1 MISAV
6 ITPHIMIDKRGSL
19 ALKTNL
25 LSVLG
30 VCRDGILRAVKIL
43 LDEFLQIVEGLVGC
57 KFDEWKNCPRWYIII
72 FTNFKIVEDG

>member
-30 VCRDGILRAVKIL
+30 VCRDGILRAAKIL
-43 LDEFLQIVEGLVGC
+43 VDAFLQISKSL
-57 KFDEWKNCPRWYIII
+57 KMDN
-72 FTNFKIVEDG
+72 

>member
-43 LDEFLQIVEGLVGC
+43 LGTFLQISKSLKMDSYRFICETLGFG
-57 KFDEWKNCPRWYIII
+57 K
-72 FTNFKIVEDG
+72 